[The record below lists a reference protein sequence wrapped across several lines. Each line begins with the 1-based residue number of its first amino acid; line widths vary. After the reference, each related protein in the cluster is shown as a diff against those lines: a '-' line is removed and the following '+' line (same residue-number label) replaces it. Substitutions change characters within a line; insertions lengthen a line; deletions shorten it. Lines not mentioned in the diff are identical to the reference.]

1 VEDTWSTD
9 EFVVEATND
18 SPLVEPPPLTV
29 APSIPDR
36 AGAVLLHDTAAQP
49 GHVRHPEAAPFDDLL
64 LLPKMLRPSRYDRHQ
79 GEGEPLLGASW
90 LNRPYYT
97 GFFLGALHGDTLIPG
112 EINQSIGF
120 FGGFRLGWDYD
131 TYWGLET
138 RLGFSELGLD
148 FIDEPSVD
156 GAATDIVIWDTSLVY
171 YPWGDSR
178 WRPYL
183 SLGIGL
189 VDYDF
194 IDAVG
199 LRHSDAVVG
208 VPWGVGLKY
217 RHSDWIA
224 LRFDLLD
231 NVAFGGKAGFE
242 TMNNLSLTGGLEFR
256 FGGTRKSYFPWNS
269 SRTIR

>member
-1 VEDTWSTD
+1 MS
-9 EFVVEATND
+9 
-18 SPLVEPPPLTV
+18 EPG
-29 APSIPDR
+29 APSPHY
-36 AGAVLLHDTAAQP
+36 G
-49 GHVRHPEAAPFDDLL
+49 AAPMEDLW
-64 LLPKMLRPSRYDRHQ
+64 LLPKMLRPGVYGRHQ

-120 FGGFRLGWDYD
+120 FGGLRLGWDYD
-131 TYWGLET
+131 VYWGLET

-156 GAATDIVIWDTSLVY
+156 GAATDIVIWDASLLY
-171 YPWGDSR
+171 FPWGDSR
-178 WRPYL
+178 WRPYV

-194 IDAVG
+194 VDELG

-208 VPWGVGLKY
+208 LPWGVGLKY
-217 RHSDWIA
+217 RHSDWMA
-224 LRFDLLD
+224 LRFELLD

-256 FGGTRKSYFPWNS
+256 FGGTRKSYFPWNP